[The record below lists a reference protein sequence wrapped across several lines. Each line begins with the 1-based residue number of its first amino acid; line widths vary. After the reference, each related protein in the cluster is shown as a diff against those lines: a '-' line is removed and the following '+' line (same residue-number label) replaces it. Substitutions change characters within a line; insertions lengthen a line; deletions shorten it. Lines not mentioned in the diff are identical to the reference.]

1 MRDFIYEVRGTN
13 DPVDGDR
20 VVFTNREEAEDY
32 ASNFGNAEIYMVE
45 LAINDDN
52 GIPTKVRE
60 FQIKGPEVNAIVND
74 PNIPNS
80 CDADNSDNYDEFGNF
95 RYPECDDDFSDIDEG
110 CDDRRGHDPIN
121 RRERVNSEL
130 TEGFSEKLVRDVLRD
145 AKDEYDRYRRNEAPE
160 TVEYSEPLE
169 YFIGQSADSFG
180 VPFNKW
186 YIFLPDHISE
196 DDAEFKAFKRGYQDN
211 GGLVNESLDKNWND
225 EDGTYV
231 ITYKRW
237 GDNQTYI
244 RNAETSEESIEFM
257 QKLRA
262 DSNTQEAILE
272 FKDESNV
279 DDPEYIEIDAFS
291 KTYRGESLTEDDDM
305 TDEEFVEALYN
316 ALTTKR
322 VEAPFPE
329 DKLDMNPPADDVP
342 VVKCKIT
349 PIATHSE
356 DEKPLNEVLYYDTEA
371 GWKEPDHRTVDI
383 TYCREKIGNNDIID
397 ISAGFSVTFTTRS
410 GDSIY
415 VEANLEEA
423 HLKYNEDYEVQGNGD
438 AAVVIIKKPLDK
450 IFDLRSIVPNDI
462 DLNDVELDSVISRI
476 EDDSD
481 LSYEELLDEQI
492 EFFAKQLSL
501 DKNIH
506 NRVIEL
512 LENAIYNRTN
522 FESDAIAVKKDL
534 DIDSDIDESLEES
547 DDSEL
552 KRLDSM
558 INK

>member
-45 LAINDDN
+45 LELDDDN
-52 GIPTKVRE
+52 GIPTKVNE
-60 FQIKGPEVNAIVND
+60 FQIKGPEVDAIVND

-80 CDADNSDNYDEFGNF
+80 CDADNPDNYDAFGNF

-121 RRERVNSEL
+121 RRERVSV
-130 TEGFSEKLVRDVLRD
+130 S
-145 AKDEYDRYRRNEAPE
+145 
-160 TVEYSEPLE
+160 
-169 YFIGQSADSFG
+169 
-180 VPFNKW
+180 
-186 YIFLPDHISE
+186 
-196 DDAEFKAFKRGYQDN
+196 
-211 GGLVNESLDKNWND
+211 ESLNKNWND
-225 EDGTYV
+225 EDGIYV

-237 GDNQTYI
+237 DDDQTYI
-244 RNAETSEESIEFM
+244 DNAETSEEGIEIM

-262 DSNTQEAILE
+262 DSDVQEAILE
-272 FKDESNV
+272 FKDESDIDN
-279 DDPEYIEIDAFS
+279 PEYIEIDDFS
-291 KTYRGESLTEDDDM
+291 KTYRNESLTEDDDM

-316 ALTTKR
+316 ALSTKR
-322 VEAPFPE
+322 EQDAFPE
-329 DKLDMNPPADDVP
+329 DKLDMDPPADDVP

-349 PIATHSE
+349 PLATHSE

-371 GWKEPDHRTVDI
+371 GWKEPDPYTVDI
-383 TYCREKIGNNDIID
+383 TYCREKVGNNNIID
-397 ISAGFSVTFTTRS
+397 ISAGFGVTFTTRS

-415 VEANLEEA
+415 VEANLEEV
-423 HLKYNEDYEVQGNGD
+423 HLKYNEDYEVEDDG
-438 AAVVIIKKPLDK
+438 VVAIVTFKKPLDK
-450 IFDLRSIVPNDI
+450 IFDLRSIVPNDL
-462 DLNDVELDSVISRI
+462 DFNDVGLDSVISRI
-476 EDDSD
+476 EEDSD
-481 LSYEELLDEQI
+481 LSYEELVDEQA

-506 NRVIEL
+506 NRVTEL

-522 FESDAIAVKKDL
+522 FESDAVAIKENL

-552 KRLDSM
+552 KSLDSM
-558 INK
+558 INKWFN